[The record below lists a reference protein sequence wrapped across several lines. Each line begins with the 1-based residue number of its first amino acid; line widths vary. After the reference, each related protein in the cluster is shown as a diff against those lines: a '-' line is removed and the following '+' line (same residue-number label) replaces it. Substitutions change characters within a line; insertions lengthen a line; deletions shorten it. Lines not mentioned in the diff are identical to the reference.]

1 MNALL
6 KDGTMGATIAE
17 KILGSHS
24 GSRPAQAGDVVVASV
39 DFAMLHD
46 ARATNALTRIA
57 ELGAAKL
64 PFAART
70 AFVLDHYS
78 PPPHPE
84 AANIHREMRAF
95 SGAHGTVLYDIG
107 DGICHQVVPE
117 GGHLTCGDLV
127 TGTDTHSTTYGAFN
141 AFGTGVEGTDLAAVM
156 MTGKLWFR
164 VPETIRVD
172 LKGRLQPGVWAKD
185 LTLAIL
191 GRLGA
196 EGANYKAIEYAGPAV
211 AAMEIDDRMTL
222 ANHAAELGAKAA
234 LLEADEKTFAWL
246 QARGAR
252 EPRPVKADPDARY
265 CERIEIDASKLP
277 PQVARKHRIDD
288 VVGVP
293 ELKGQRVHYALIG
306 TCTNGRLDDIRQA
319 AAILKGRRIA
329 RGVRMIVTPASRNV
343 YLQAAREGLIEALT
357 LAGASVEAAGCGT
370 CVNITG
376 HLITGDGDVVISS
389 ANRNFKGR
397 LGNANSEIF
406 IGSAA
411 TVAASALTGHI
422 TDPRTV
428 EGGEWRPI
436 SRAA

>member
-1 MNALL
+1 
-6 KDGTMGATIAE
+6 
-17 KILGSHS
+17 
-24 GSRPAQAGDVVVASV
+24 
-39 DFAMLHD
+39 
-46 ARATNALTRIA
+46 
-57 ELGAAKL
+57 
-64 PFAART
+64 
-70 AFVLDHYS
+70 
-78 PPPHPE
+78 
-84 AANIHREMRAF
+84 
-95 SGAHGTVLYDIG
+95 
-107 DGICHQVVPE
+107 
-117 GGHLTCGDLV
+117 
-127 TGTDTHSTTYGAFN
+127 
-141 AFGTGVEGTDLAAVM
+141 M

-172 LKGRLQPGVWAKD
+172 LKGRLQSGVWAKD
-185 LTLAIL
+185 LTLAML
-191 GRLGA
+191 GRIGA

-234 LLEADEKTFAWL
+234 LLEADEKTIQWL
-246 QARGAR
+246 QLRGAR

-265 CERIEIDASKLP
+265 CERIEIDAAKLP

-293 ELKGQRVHYALIG
+293 EVENQRVHYALIG

-357 LAGASVEAAGCGT
+357 QAGASVEAAGCGT

-411 TVAASALTGHI
+411 TVAASALTGYI

-428 EGGEWRPI
+428 AGGEWRPK
-436 SRAA
+436 SMTA

>member
-1 MNALL
+1 
-6 KDGTMGATIAE
+6 MGATIAE
-17 KILGSHS
+17 KILGAHA
-24 GSRPAQAGDVVVASV
+24 GGRPAQAGDIVVASV

-46 ARATNALTRIA
+46 GRASNALKRI
-57 ELGAAKL
+57 EEIGAAKL

-95 SGAHGTVLYDIG
+95 SEKHGTVLYDVG
-107 DGICHQVVPE
+107 DGICHQVLPE
-117 GGHLTCGDLV
+117 GGHFTCGDLV

-156 MTGKLWFR
+156 ATGKLWFR

-185 LTLAIL
+185 LTLAML

-211 AAMEIDDRMTL
+211 AAMDIDDRMTL

-234 LLEADEKTFAWL
+234 LLEADAKTVAWL
-246 QARGAR
+246 AARGAR
-252 EPRPVKADPDARY
+252 ETRPVAADADARY
-265 CERIEIDASKLP
+265 CERIEIDVAKLP
-277 PQVARKHRIDD
+277 PQVARKHLIDD
-288 VVGVP
+288 VVGVADV
-293 ELKGQRVHYALIG
+293 GDQRIHYALIG

-329 RGVRMIVTPASRNV
+329 KGVRMIVTPASRNV
-343 YLQAAREGLIEALT
+343 YLQAAREGLVEALT
-357 LAGASVEAAGCGT
+357 QAGASVEAAGCGT

-411 TVAASALTGHI
+411 TVAASALTGRI

-428 EGGEWRPI
+428 DGGLWRPV
-436 SRAA
+436 SKAA